1 MNGKKGRD
9 PRVEDLA
16 RHRRE
21 REWHGELAR
30 DALERTTDGAEPNV
44 DRLLDKTR
52 EILDEAER
60 RRGAVDEDALAASI
74 TLARWAV
81 PRLAAAALLLVA
93 VSATILFQQSGDTG
107 DGFDRLDELVLGVD
121 GDELT
126 ADQVFDTLFTP
137 EG

>member
-1 MNGKKGRD
+1 MNGNKERD
-9 PRVEDLA
+9 PR
-16 RHRRE
+16 E
-21 REWHGELAR
+21 RHGELAR
-30 DALERTTDGAEPNV
+30 DALQRTTDGAEPNV
-44 DRLLDKTR
+44 VRLLDKTR

-60 RRGAVDEDALAASI
+60 RRGAVDEDALTASI

-93 VSATILFQQSGDTG
+93 VSAAILFQQSGDAG

>member
-1 MNGKKGRD
+1 MNGKQGRD
-9 PRVEDLA
+9 S
-16 RHRRE
+16 

-93 VSATILFQQSGDTG
+93 VCATILFQQSGDTG